1 MMCYQ
6 NSLQRKQKGTTLI
19 EVLIA
24 IVIISIGLLSVAAL
38 QTVALKSNNGSY
50 LRSQATFLAYDLAD
64 RIRAAPDSAVNGDYD
79 DGETGDRA
87 EWDARV
93 TNQLGSGAIGQVV
106 MVVGSTARQ
115 ASITVQWNDN
125 RARIRAASDA
135 DESAVTRFNYQMEF

>member
-1 MMCYQ
+1 MCYQ
-6 NSLQRKQKGTTLI
+6 NSLLRKQKGTTLI

-24 IVIISIGLLSVAAL
+24 VVIISIGLLSVAAL
-38 QTVALKSNNGSY
+38 QTVALKSNGGSY

-79 DGETGDRA
+79 DGESGDRA

-93 TNQLGSGAIGQVV
+93 VNQLGSGAIGELV

-115 ASITVQWNDN
+115 ATITVQWNDN
-125 RARIRAASDA
+125 RAEIRAANDA
-135 DESAVTRFNYQMEF
+135 DESGVTRFSYQMEF

>member
-6 NSLQRKQKGTTLI
+6 NSLLRKQKGTTLI

-24 IVIISIGLLSVAAL
+24 VVIISIGLLSVAAL
-38 QTVALKSNNGSY
+38 QTVALKSNGGSY

-79 DGETGDRA
+79 DGESGDRA

-93 TNQLGSGAIGQVV
+93 VNQLGSGAIGELV

-115 ASITVQWNDN
+115 ATITVQWNDN
-125 RARIRAASDA
+125 RAEIRAANDA
-135 DESAVTRFNYQMEF
+135 DESGVTRFSYQMEF